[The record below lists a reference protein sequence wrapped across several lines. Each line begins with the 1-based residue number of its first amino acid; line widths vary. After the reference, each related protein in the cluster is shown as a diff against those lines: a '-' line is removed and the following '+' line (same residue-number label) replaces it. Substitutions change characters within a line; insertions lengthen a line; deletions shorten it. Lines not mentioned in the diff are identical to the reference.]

1 MSYSS
6 EDETD
11 ISESELDEY
20 VDRCY
25 EQLKD
30 GTQKVKLSDDVYRC
44 PYCPGK
50 KKLVYPFKD
59 LFQHASDVG
68 KGSQNRDIKHKGKH
82 LGLVRYIKTDLDKE
96 DLSSKLTGL
105 ALEVPPA
112 TDANELFVWPWMGIL
127 ANVDVENIGRLKN
140 DLAKRGIDPVRVRPL
155 YGGGYAVVEFK
166 KDWSGFHRGIVFEKE
181 FEVDNHGKKDY
192 YAAQHLA
199 DGLYGWFARGDDYY
213 TKGVLGEYLQ
223 KNGDLKTIGELETEE
238 KRKTGLLIADLSNTI
253 EELRMRLDK
262 LESNYREPPTV
273 IHVGSQKDE
282 TAE

>member
-82 LGLVRYIKTDLDKE
+82 L
-96 DLSSKLTGL
+96 
-105 ALEVPPA
+105 ALEVPQGN
-112 TDANELFVWPWMGIL
+112 DVNELFVWPWMGIL

-140 DLAKRGIDPVRVRPL
+140 DLAKRGFDPVRVRPL
-155 YGGGYAVVEFK
+155 YCGGYPVVEFK
-166 KDWSGFHRGIVFEKE
+166 KDWSGFHRAMMFEKE
-181 FEVDNHGKKDY
+181 FEVGNHGKKDY
-192 YAAQHLA
+192 YAAPRLA

-213 TKGVLGEYLQ
+213 SKGVLGEYLQ
-223 KNGDLKTIGELETEE
+223 KNGDLKTIGDLET
-238 KRKTGLLIADLSNTI
+238 
-253 EELRMRLDK
+253 
-262 LESNYREPPTV
+262 
-273 IHVGSQKDE
+273 DE
-282 TAE
+282 AQNRAAHC